1 MSSRPDTST
10 APIIAE
16 PSDATASETPMPLSG
31 AIPPDA
37 GPAST
42 SKDWRHREV
51 GMAVRN
57 ALTLGLSLTATWGIA
72 LVVRLY
78 VPRLLGPERFGVL
91 NFADAFT
98 ATAFVALNLGVET
111 YVRKEISVR
120 PEHAN
125 DFIGGIIALRLALT
139 VLVFGGMELVLRW
152 TGRTEE
158 MRMLSYIY
166 GVGQFFVNGSATS
179 SGLLHARGEVKGM
192 SIVTVGT
199 KLLWG
204 AGVAAAIFLKLGL
217 WAFALSYVV
226 SEGVKSG
233 LLFAFARKSLKLDMR
248 VDTKATW
255 AVIVASAP
263 FLISTVATTVYNRL
277 DVTILSVKATDQE
290 VGWYGASTSL
300 AGLTLLLTPLISW
313 VLMPLF
319 ARAAEVSEEELCSL
333 VRRSLE
339 LILVLAIPLA
349 LAMALGAPLWIS
361 IAFGSKF
368 APAALALRLQ
378 AGVFVLMYVSIITW
392 CALTMLNRAWGM
404 TVIFVGGLV
413 VNPTLNLLLI
423 GPGLAHYGPG
433 GGGAACALATF
444 GTEVGVVGPMLVM
457 LGRRAVDARLLRV
470 TATCLAVCAVIVA
483 LDHVLSAHM
492 GYVRLIPEGLLYVVL
507 VLVFRAI
514 TIEDLAGWVRI
525 AKRRVEQRKSA

>member
-1 MSSRPDTST
+1 MSSTPETATEAST
-10 APIIAE
+10 LTEPTTAEAVLPTPPEIAP
-16 PSDATASETPMPLSG
+16 ASER
-31 AIPPDA
+31 PP
-37 GPAST
+37 GSE

-78 VPRLLGPERFGVL
+78 VPRLLGPERFGML

-98 ATAFVALNLGVET
+98 ATAFVALNLGVDT

-139 VLVFGGMELVLRW
+139 ILVFAGMEVVLRV
-152 TGRTEE
+152 TGRGDEV
-158 MRMLSYIY
+158 RWLAYIY
-166 GVGQFFVNGSATS
+166 GVGQFFVNGSSTS
-179 SGLLHARGEVKGM
+179 SGLLHARGQVKGM
-192 SIVTVGT
+192 SVVTVGT

-204 AGVAAAIFLKLGL
+204 AGIAAAIFLKLGL
-217 WAFALSYVV
+217 WAFAMAYVV
-226 SEGVKSG
+226 SEGLKSA
-233 LLFAFARKSLKLDMR
+233 LLFAFARKTLNLRMHIDP
-248 VDTKATW
+248 KATW
-255 AVIVASAP
+255 GVIVASAP
-263 FLISTVATTVYNRL
+263 FLVSTFATTVYNRL
-277 DVTILSVKATDQE
+277 DVTILSVKSTDQE

-361 IAFGSKF
+361 VAFGAKF
-368 APAALALRLQ
+368 APATLALSFQ
-378 AGVFVLMYVSIITW
+378 SGVFVLMYVSIITW
-392 CALTMLNRAWGM
+392 CALTMLKKTWSLTM
-404 TVIFVGGLV
+404 VFVGGLV

-423 GPGLAHYGPG
+423 NYGLKHWGPG
-433 GGGAACALATF
+433 GGGAACALACF
-444 GTEVGVVGPMLVM
+444 GTEVGVVAPMLIM
-457 LGRRAVDARLLRV
+457 LGRRIVDARLLRV
-470 TATCLAVCAVIVA
+470 TATCLGVSAIIVGVDR
-483 LDHVLSAHM
+483 LLGRHL
-492 GYVRLIPEGLLYVVL
+492 GYERLIPEGLLYVVL
-507 VLVFRAI
+507 VFVFRAI
-514 TIEDLAGWVRI
+514 TIDDLAGWVRI
-525 AKRRVEQRKSA
+525 AKHRVEQRKSA